1 MSAIA
6 GLWRFDGKP
15 DAEAGCARMLAS
27 QEIYGPHD
35 AGLWDGGSVALGR
48 RLFCTLPEDAH
59 DLQPLGS
66 RDGRLI
72 LVADVRLDNRAEL
85 GAEFDIAPAEAA
97 LLPDS
102 AFIMRSWERWKES
115 AFNHLVGDY
124 AFALWDKDRRRLI
137 LARDPMSAR
146 PLHYHRGHGFF
157 AFSSMPKGLH
167 ALPEIPYAPDEERA
181 AEFLALMPEYGPRSF
196 FKDISRVEGGD
207 WIEVTAAGLTVHR
220 HWEPRRETL
229 SRPSGDHVEALREQ
243 LDRAVA
249 ARLRRTGS
257 AVGTQLSAGLD
268 SAGVAAT
275 AARLLAPSGER
286 ITAFTSAHREG
297 YDGTAPPGRIID
309 ETRLAGATA
318 ACYANMDHVVVRPD
332 GSGLIDEL
340 DRDFFL
346 FERPVLNACNQLWL
360 RAIYAQ
366 AQRRGIDVMLT
377 GTMGNFTI
385 SYAGRELLPELVERG
400 NWLRLLHQWRSQ
412 TKGGR
417 VGWRGLLAA
426 SFGPWVPPRLWLALQ
441 RFDKGTEI
449 GVNRYSAL
457 SPERL
462 ESLNLAVRAR
472 ERGLDLAYRPSRD
485 GFSARLLGL
494 RRVDMGNVNKGVL
507 AGWGVDLRDPTS
519 DRRLVEFCL
528 SLPGEAFVEGGRPR
542 SLALRGLADRLP
554 EEVLAEKRKGLQAAD
569 WHEAMSAS
577 RDRMRKEVERLCK
590 VPAAVR
596 TLDLTRMRR
605 LIEEWPSDGWHLR
618 QAETDY
624 RLALLRGTV
633 SGHFLRRAS
642 RSNA

>member
-1 MSAIA
+1 I
-6 GLWRFDGKP
+6 
-15 DAEAGCARMLAS
+15 
-27 QEIYGPHD
+27 
-35 AGLWDGGSVALGR
+35 
-48 RLFCTLPEDAH
+48 
-59 DLQPLGS
+59 
-66 RDGRLI
+66 
-72 LVADVRLDNRAEL
+72 
-85 GAEFDIAPAEAA
+85 
-97 LLPDS
+97 
-102 AFIMRSWERWKES
+102 
-115 AFNHLVGDY
+115 GDY

-146 PLHYHRGHGFF
+146 PLHYHRGRGFF
-157 AFSSMPKGLH
+157 AFASMPKGLH

-196 FKDISRVEGGD
+196 FRDISRVEGGQ
-207 WIEVTAAGLTVHR
+207 WVEVTPAGFAVRR

-229 SRPSGDHVEALREQ
+229 RRSSGDHVEALREQ

-249 ARLRRTGS
+249 ARLRRVDGPI
-257 AVGTQLSAGLD
+257 GTQLSAGLD

-275 AARLLAPSGER
+275 AARLLAPRGET
-286 ITAFTSAHREG
+286 IAAFTSAPREG
-297 YDGTAPPGRIID
+297 YHGPAPPGRIID
-309 ETRLAGATA
+309 ESGLAGATA
-318 ACYANMDHVVVRPD
+318 ASYPNMDHVVVRPD
-332 GSGLIDEL
+332 GSGLVDEL

-360 RAIYAQ
+360 RAIYAE
-366 AQRRGIDVMLT
+366 AQRRKIGVMLT

-385 SYAGRELLPELVERG
+385 SYAGRELLPELAGSGR
-400 NWLRLLHQWRSQ
+400 WLGLLRQWRAQ
-412 TKGGR
+412 TRSGR

-426 SFGPWVPPRLWLALQ
+426 TFGPWIPARLWLALQ
-441 RFDKGTEI
+441 RFDKGSEI
-449 GVNRYSAL
+449 GVDRYSAL
-457 SPERL
+457 SSERL
-462 ESLNLAVRAR
+462 DSLDLEARAR

-528 SLPGEAFVEGGRPR
+528 SLPGEAFVQDGLPR

-554 EEVLAEKRKGLQAAD
+554 PEVIAEKRKGLQAAD
-569 WHEAMSAS
+569 WHEAIAAS
-577 RDRMRKEVERLCK
+577 RERLREEIERIGE
-590 VPAAVR
+590 VPAAAR
-596 TLDLTRMRR
+596 ALDLARMRR
-605 LIEEWPSDGWHLR
+605 LIDEWPSDGWHLR

-624 RLALLRGTV
+624 RLALLRGVV